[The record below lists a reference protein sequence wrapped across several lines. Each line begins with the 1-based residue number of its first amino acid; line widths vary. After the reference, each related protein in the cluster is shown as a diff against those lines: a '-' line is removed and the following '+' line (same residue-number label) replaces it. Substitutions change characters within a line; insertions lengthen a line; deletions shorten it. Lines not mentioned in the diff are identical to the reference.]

1 MPGPKIEDHVI
12 RTLIVDDDPDV
23 SRLVQGLLRAAGI
36 KADTTESPE
45 DAIGLIAGGSYCVV
59 VCDID
64 MPVMDGIELA
74 GRIKALDPVIQI
86 VMLTAEPTFA
96 RAVAALDRGAFDL
109 LSKLH
114 DWRRLPGVVAE
125 ALGRAGRWRQL
136 AGGGPSLCPDPTHT
150 YNARDSLERLTAGLS

>member
-1 MPGPKIEDHVI
+1 MPGPKNEDHAV
-12 RTLIVDDDPDV
+12 RTLIVDDDPDMA
-23 SRLVQGLLRAAGI
+23 RLVQARLRAVGI
-36 KADTTESPE
+36 LADATESPE
-45 DAIGLIAGGSYCVV
+45 DAVSIIVNSSYCVV

-74 GRIKALDPVIQI
+74 GRIKSFDPVIQI

-114 DWRRLPGVVAE
+114 DLQRLAEVVAGALERASRWRRLAD
-125 ALGRAGRWRQL
+125 
-136 AGGGPSLCPDPTHT
+136 GGPSIDLDPLHT
-150 YNARDSLERLTAGLS
+150 FNARDSFDRLSAGLF

>member
-1 MPGPKIEDHVI
+1 MPGPKNGDHVI

-23 SRLVQGLLRAAGI
+23 SRLVRAQLRATGI
-36 KADTTESPE
+36 LADTTESPE
-45 DAIGLIAGGSYCVV
+45 DAVSMVANGSYGVV

-74 GRIKALDPVIQI
+74 GRIKSFDPVIQI
-86 VMLTAEPTFA
+86 VMLTAEPTFT

-114 DWRRLPGVVAE
+114 DWRRLAEVVE
-125 ALGRAGRWRQL
+125 AALERANRWRRL
-136 AGGGPSLCPDPTHT
+136 APGGPSIRPDSSHT
-150 YNARDSLERLTAGLS
+150 YNARDSFSRLSAGLS

>member
-1 MPGPKIEDHVI
+1 MRGPKNEDQPV

-23 SRLVQGLLRAAGI
+23 SRLVQTQLRAAGI
-36 KADTTESPE
+36 LADTTESPE
-45 DAIGLIAGGSYCVV
+45 DALSMIANGAYCVV

-74 GRIKALDPVIQI
+74 GRIKRFDPVIQI
-86 VMLTAEPTFA
+86 VMLTADPTFT

-114 DWRRLPGVVAE
+114 DWRRLAEVVAS
-125 ALGRAGRWRQL
+125 ALERASRWRRL
-136 AGGGPSLCPDPTHT
+136 AHGGPSIGLDLAHT
-150 YNARDSLERLTAGLS
+150 FNARDSFDRLSAGLS